1 MERRQPETSSPAR
14 SSSARLCGGLRGT
27 GRARTSR
34 WSGKSKW
41 RMALRAR
48 RTCWRRT
55 SGRSFVGREAFE
67 LTEAFEPN
75 EEESAAVMWM
85 FAEALAG
92 NGYSE
97 QAPAFG

>member
-1 MERRQPETSSPAR
+1 
-14 SSSARLCGGLRGT
+14 
-27 GRARTSR
+27 
-34 WSGKSKW
+34 
-41 RMALRAR
+41 MALRAR

-85 FAEALAG
+85 FAVALAG
-92 NGYSE
+92 NGYPE
-97 QAPAFG
+97 QAPALDPSRRAGNRGEPPSSPAVKAK